1 MRSLALCA
9 SVHSMPLSISRS
21 LNKNVYE
28 SLDHSSGLF
37 GRNLD
42 ESLTPE
48 GEERQA
54 AEMKKQAAEAATQKS
69 QQEYDDAFSLLGNS
83 RPAPAPVE
91 RPATQGREKYCTMP
105 AMSSVVLLLHAP
117 AAPGRAPPLRA
128 PQKALARM
136 HLNQPLIKGFGFT
149 TM

>member
-28 SLDHSSGLF
+28 SLDHSSGPF
-37 GRNLD
+37 GRSLD

-54 AEMKKQAAEAATQKS
+54 AEMKKQAAAAATQKS

-91 RPATQGREKYCTMP
+91 RPATQGREKYDAGDVVCGLIAP
-105 AMSSVVLLLHAP
+105 RASSPGPGASAP
-117 AAPGRAPPLRA
+117 L
-128 PQKALARM
+128 
-136 HLNQPLIKGFGFT
+136 T
-149 TM
+149 

>member
-1 MRSLALCA
+1 
-9 SVHSMPLSISRS
+9 MPLSISRS

-54 AEMKKQAAEAATQKS
+54 EEVKKQ
-69 QQEYDDAFSLLGNS
+69 GV
-83 RPAPAPVE
+83 PVA
-91 RPATQGREKYCTMP
+91 RQWPVSA
-105 AMSSVVLLLHAP
+105 
-117 AAPGRAPPLRA
+117 RADRTA
-128 PQKALARM
+128 
-136 HLNQPLIKGFGFT
+136 GDSGS
-149 TM
+149 

>member
-1 MRSLALCA
+1 
-9 SVHSMPLSISRS
+9 MPLSISRS

-28 SLDHSSGLF
+28 SLDHSSGPF

-54 AEMKKQAAEAATQKS
+54 AEMKKQAAEAAAQKS
-69 QQEYDDAFSLLGNS
+69 QQEYDNAFPLLGNG

-91 RPATQGREKYCTMP
+91 RPATQSREKYD
-105 AMSSVVLLLHAP
+105 AGDVVCGLIATSRP
-117 AAPGRAPPLRA
+117 WPRSGRNRPRSGH
-128 PQKALARM
+128 R
-136 HLNQPLIKGFGFT
+136 
-149 TM
+149 

>member
-1 MRSLALCA
+1 
-9 SVHSMPLSISRS
+9 MPLSISRS

-54 AEMKKQAAEAATQKS
+54 AEMKKQAAEAAAQKS
-69 QQEYDDAFSLLGNS
+69 QQEYDNAFPSLGNG

-91 RPATQGREKYCTMP
+91 RPATQSPYLEKCRPLLWPSALYGARGQLACVQGR
-105 AMSSVVLLLHAP
+105 
-117 AAPGRAPPLRA
+117 
-128 PQKALARM
+128 
-136 HLNQPLIKGFGFT
+136 
-149 TM
+149 